1 MVIWTILIFQEK
13 LEWIFKM
20 YDLNGDGTISMEEM
34 VEVFQAIYDMVGHLV
49 QLKDEVGP
57 VWYIL
62 GFFKIKLL
70 NLGV

>member
-1 MVIWTILIFQEK
+1 
-13 LEWIFKM
+13 M